1 VQIIISLGV
10 FKYRYSVSGMQVAH
24 DKLAK
29 SKVSPAPAE
38 VLKGPAPSPFTARRS
53 ETEVF
58 ASRRRSFFTTDAAAL
73 AAQELATSPEEGA
86 SAEDVMKR
94 AGRGLTGDVLKE
106 MKVRQEKRASVIPRT
121 GGDFSGGVPRTG
133 GEFAAERPPA
143 EEENPFCNVK
153 LR

>member
-1 VQIIISLGV
+1 LNL
-10 FKYRYSVSGMQVAH
+10 FFFLPMQVAH

-29 SKVSPAPAE
+29 SKVNPPAVE
-38 VLKGPAPSPFTARRS
+38 VAKVPAPSPFTARRS

-58 ASRRRSFFTTDAAAL
+58 ASRRRSFFTADAAAAS
-73 AAQELATSPEEGA
+73 AALEPAATSPEEGA
-86 SAEDVMKR
+86 SAGDDVTKR

-121 GGDFSGGVPRTG
+121 GGDFAGGTPRIG
-133 GEFAAERPPA
+133 GEFAVERP
-143 EEENPFCNVK
+143 EEENPFGNIK